1 MPILTKPFVLP
12 GLLPANVLAKPQVKN
27 APNRRTV
34 HLYIPPPL
42 LPEHSNSTGRKNEEQ
57 NLDVPKANGSRN
69 LDGTSSFISLSG
81 AAEIESFTDHDA
93 DIYPSPSRSRLSRP
107 SFLGTRKCTDVRFA
121 PKGQTN
127 PIYHLPSPPT
137 SDLPISG
144 EDTDI
149 HFHIDPQDM
158 RKKHPA
164 TKALFEKV
172 FSNISFQSFVL
183 IYSEL
188 PWLAYPRL
196 SCLPPEDPGARELW
210 RCF

>member
-1 MPILTKPFVLP
+1 MPTLTKPFILP
-12 GLLPANVLAKPQVKN
+12 GLLPADVLAKPQVKN
-27 APNRRTV
+27 IQNRRTV

-57 NLDVPKANGSRN
+57 SSDVPKANGSRN

-81 AAEIESFTDHDA
+81 AAEIESFTDA
-93 DIYPSPSRSRLSRP
+93 DIYPSPSRSRVSRP
-107 SFLGTRKCTDVRFA
+107 SSLGTRRRTDVRFA
-121 PKGQTN
+121 PKGQPN
-127 PIYHLPSPPT
+127 PIYHPPSPPT
-137 SDLPISG
+137 SDLPIPG

-172 FSNISFQSFVL
+172 FSNIFFQSFVL
-183 IYSEL
+183 IYPEL
-188 PWLAYPRL
+188 HLLAYTRL
-196 SCLPPEDPGARELW
+196 SCLPPENPGA
-210 RCF
+210 